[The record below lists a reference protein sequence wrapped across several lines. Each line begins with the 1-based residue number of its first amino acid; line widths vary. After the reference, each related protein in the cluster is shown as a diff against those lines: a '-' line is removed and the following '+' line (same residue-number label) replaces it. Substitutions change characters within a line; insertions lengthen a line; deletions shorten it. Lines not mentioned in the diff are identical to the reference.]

1 MRKRKEGEKEGKE
14 RRHDDGRKKERVGGG
29 EERKLAEKEELEGV
43 IERKS
48 ED

>member
-1 MRKRKEGEKEGKE
+1 MRKRKEGNKEGKE
-14 RRHDDGRKKERVGGG
+14 RRHDGRKKERVEGG
-29 EERKLAEKEELEGV
+29 EERKLSEKEELEGV